1 MKIINHRVN
10 TVSDLKN
17 IVVANGVE
25 VDIRDYKNHLV
36 LSHDPFIGGELFE
49 EFLSNYNHS
58 TLILNSKSEGIEF
71 MAIEL
76 LKKYNIEDYFFLDCS
91 FAMINKFIE
100 YKIKDFAVRFSEFE
114 SLGTVRN
121 FVGLAKWVW
130 VDCFK
135 KSPINK
141 ENFFELKK
149 LGFSI
154 CIVSPDL
161 VGKDDDIND
170 YIKFLE
176 ASQII
181 PDAVCVKQ
189 KNEKFWNV

>member
-17 IVVANGVE
+17 IVLTNGVE
-25 VDIRDYKNHLV
+25 VDIRDYQNHLV
-36 LSHDPFIGGELFE
+36 LSHDPFIGGESFE
-49 EFLSNYNHS
+49 EFLSYYKHS

-71 MAIEL
+71 KTIEL
-76 LKKYNIEDYFFLDCS
+76 LKDYGIDDYFFLDCS
-91 FAMINKFIE
+91 FATINKFVEKGIK
-100 YKIKDFAVRFSEFE
+100 KIAVRFSEYE
-114 SLGTVRN
+114 SIETVRK
-121 FVGLAKWVW
+121 FRGLANWVW
-130 VDCFK
+130 VDCFS

-141 ENFFELKK
+141 ENFIELKK

-161 VGKDDDIND
+161 VGKNGEIPD
-170 YIKFLE
+170 YIKFLKTN
-176 ASQII
+176 AII

-189 KNEKFWNV
+189 KNEKLWHF